1 MWKGWNRSLTLFI
14 TPLAQRSSVRAW
26 VNEQMDDC
34 MDGLWKRE
42 DRVCLKKKVHI
53 RWGSGMQLCSKEQLG
68 WDKRFCPDT
77 GNVHEVAQ
85 SSSRELKNGASAFR
99 WDHHV
104 SRIPPDARKFPLE
117 RKWLH
122 SAHRSV
128 QTRHSHTWSPA
139 DLHLSQLA
147 NTLPSLS
154 LTVLFLY
161 WSTISAFLFT
171 LTSCFPVFG
180 SGSESDTQIETL
192 LPSFTSCV
200 TLDKSFNIFLCLGNE
215 G

>member
-1 MWKGWNRSLTLFI
+1 MIHILALFSKIYERFIFPIIEHTLPGIVWKGWNRSLTLFI

-104 SRIPPDARKFPLE
+104 SRIPPDVNLK
-117 RKWLH
+117 
-122 SAHRSV
+122 
-128 QTRHSHTWSPA
+128 
-139 DLHLSQLA
+139 
-147 NTLPSLS
+147 
-154 LTVLFLY
+154 
-161 WSTISAFLFT
+161 
-171 LTSCFPVFG
+171 
-180 SGSESDTQIETL
+180 
-192 LPSFTSCV
+192 
-200 TLDKSFNIFLCLGNE
+200 
-215 G
+215 